1 MTLFRCGG
9 SKIIAPT
16 FHFLPTS
23 VPDSLKER
31 GVLDDVTATM
41 ADCPRQPILLL
52 HALRAVLVIGGTL
65 LPGSSLLQQSF
76 LRVALHPGPGQL
88 LFEAT
93 TCVG

>member
-41 ADCPRQPILLL
+41 ADCPCKQVLLL
-52 HALRAVLVIGGTL
+52 HALRAVLVIGGAL

-76 LRVALHPGPGQL
+76 LRAALHSGPRQL
-88 LFEAT
+88 LLEAT